1 MAIETFEL
9 YSSVYKGFIT
19 TSIIVFIIGLTG
31 SGATTLNCY
40 QAGYVVFGLAIMLI
54 LIRLLNNFTTLYK
67 NSASIGKT
75 IFIIS
80 PFMLT
85 LLSISGLLF
94 LNVKYRDIIING
106 DVSDGYYSFSKTAI
120 ILLLIQLGVINASMN
135 DDSFAERGFSNV
147 TNTSVLLIGVLIVM
161 CANIIRTILKY
172 FTTDGYKNIL
182 KI

>member
-1 MAIETFEL
+1 MATETFEL

-19 TSIIVFIIGLTG
+19 TSIIVFLIGITT

-54 LIRLLNNFTTLYK
+54 LIRLLNNLGTIYK

-75 IFIIS
+75 IFIIA
-80 PFMLT
+80 PFMLV
-85 LLSISGLLF
+85 LISISGLLF
-94 LNVKYRDIIING
+94 LNVKYRDIIISE
-106 DVSDGYYSFSKTAI
+106 DVSSGYFSFSKTAI
-120 ILLLIQLGVINASMN
+120 ILLLIQLCVINSSMN
-135 DDSFAERGFSNV
+135 DDSFAEKGFSNV
-147 TNTSVLLIGVLIVM
+147 TNTSVLLIGVLIAM
-161 CANIIRTILKY
+161 CTNIIRTILKY